1 VIGSSRCQQIPLQHL
16 SYFPVMMLARF
27 NLYAQS
33 IWFIVTG
40 RIASMPSQRMKFDA
54 DVQRY
59 ELICK
64 RHSQKSCCVRVGVI
78 GAVVGLIGFWI
89 WFALFHILSF
99 ETWQRAIMFLL
110 VSHCYMGVCK
120 LRMMTCARFI
130 TVVPIVHV
138 QITLSHWERPFALPI
153 EARHCC
159 LFLCMC
165 VR

>member
-1 VIGSSRCQQIPLQHL
+1 
-16 SYFPVMMLARF
+16 
-27 NLYAQS
+27 
-33 IWFIVTG
+33 
-40 RIASMPSQRMKFDA
+40 MKFDA

-130 TVVPIVHV
+130 TVVPIVHE
-138 QITLSHWERPFALPI
+138 SHFRIGSVHLRYRSRLDNVVYFCA
-153 EARHCC
+153 
-159 LFLCMC
+159 C
-165 VR
+165 VCVNTA